1 MVSDDEFVAYMLQRS
16 ITQPSI
22 DRVRP
27 KFSRWRRFLAT
38 KGVHSLD
45 PLVPNK
51 LMNLLI
57 NQESPVSNSAT
68 KHRLR
73 DESGVRPP
81 KP

>member
-1 MVSDDEFVAYMLQRS
+1 MLPRG

-27 KFSRWRRFLAT
+27 KFPRWRRFLAT
-38 KGVHSLD
+38 KGVDSLN

-51 LMNLLI
+51 FMNLLI
-57 NQESPVSNSAT
+57 NQESLVPDSAT
-68 KHRLR
+68 EHRLR
-73 DESGVRPP
+73 NESGVRPP